1 MKKYWEL
8 AILKNSLFLSQ
19 LFWIFFFGLFF
30 FFFASFLWK
39 QVYFLARS
47 KIWSSQMWQHLLTP
61 TKHFDWEC
69 NSVIWE
75 EHQCSASFSYC
86 WVYYRVYGSYLTLNL
101 LTSRYFVCSS
111 RFDTC
116 AHLHHLL
123 SNKKNFSL
131 FSMYFMSLLYIL
143 LIQSPSIAS
152 SFCNYHGKIIRAITS
167 IDVPYMI
174 VNRESNWEVS
184 TWYLFTLPLFILNS
198 GHWGFKLVLTLL
210 CKLF

>member
-1 MKKYWEL
+1 MRIGDFEKLTFFES
-8 AILKNSLFLSQ
+8 AIL
-19 LFWIFFFGLFF
+19 IFFFLLFF
-30 FFFASFLWK
+30 FLFCFIPVKTSLFF
-39 QVYFLARS
+39 S
-47 KIWSSQMWQHLLTP
+47 KVKILIKPILTP

-69 NSVIWE
+69 NSAIWE

-131 FSMYFMSLLYIL
+131 FSMYFMSLLCIL

-184 TWYLFTLPLFILNS
+184 TRYLFTLPLFILNS
-198 GHWGFKLVLTLL
+198 GHWGFKLVLISRAR
-210 CKLF
+210 